1 MLFEKQITLKSKL
14 VTHTE
19 VGIRIETLMEKP
31 GQDLPL
37 ICKYVYMLDDMKF
50 QAWCEKNQGIL
61 DGILSVIC
69 VKGIRILIP
78 QNGKGARTGFTIES
92 DNGMF
97 PIPLLDG
104 PVTFVVHRDSI
115 SPKEWIVLVED
126 PASAAHSRIDG

>member
-19 VGIRIETLMEKP
+19 VGMRIETLMEKP
-31 GQDLPL
+31 HENLPL
-37 ICKYVYMLDDMKF
+37 ICRYVYMLDDMKF
-50 QAWCEKNQGIL
+50 QAWCEKNKGIL

-78 QNGKGARTGFTIES
+78 QNGKGARPGFTIES
-92 DNGMF
+92 DNGM
-97 PIPLLDG
+97 ISMPLLDG

-115 SPKEWIVLVED
+115 SPKEWTILVED
-126 PASAAHSRIDG
+126 PSMAAHSR